1 LRPRGRA
8 IRGLQ
13 APRAASGSQSSIRE
27 HRYIPGLSVF
37 LTTMSAARRR
47 GTRHLAAAIAATLA
61 CALAL
66 PALAAA
72 TLIEVGAKARTTA
85 PSTPSC
91 PTNPCLAVSRTTGFQ
106 VSVGSLTGPLAL
118 PSAGRLVAWTIT
130 LSKPSAT
137 QIKYFN
143 EHEGGAA
150 SAGIAILRPEHSRSK
165 KSSISAKKPAKKQ
178 PTNTTPTGYTLVAQS
193 PVVPLEPYFG
203 ETAQF
208 PLEKTIE
215 VKKGD
220 IVALT
225 VPTWAPALT
234 LGFGKTT
241 GWRASRPATKKGCE
255 ETSVQTTQTKI
266 GSNAPYACQYHEARL
281 TYSATLI
288 ATP

>member
-1 LRPRGRA
+1 MMPSGRALRRPGAPRG
-8 IRGLQ
+8 
-13 APRAASGSQSSIRE
+13 ASGSQSSIRG

-47 GTRHLAAAIAATLA
+47 GPGNLAAATAATLA
-61 CALAL
+61 AALAL
-66 PALAAA
+66 PALADA
-72 TLIEVGAKARTTA
+72 TLTEVGANARTTSPTA
-85 PSTPSC
+85 PSC
-91 PTNPCLAVSRTTGFQ
+91 PGNPCLAVSRTTGFQ
-106 VSVGSLTGPLAL
+106 VSVGPLTAPLTL
-118 PSAGRLVAWTIT
+118 PGAGRVVAWTIT

-137 QIKYFN
+137 QVKYFN

-150 SAGIAILRPEHSRSK
+150 SAGIAILRPQQRSK
-165 KSSISAKKPAKKQ
+165 KSSTSAKKPAKKQ
-178 PTNTTPTGYTLVAQS
+178 PTSTTPTAYTLVAQS
-193 PVVPLEPYFG
+193 PVVPLETYFG
-203 ETAQF
+203 QTAQF

-266 GSNAPYACQYHEARL
+266 GSSAPYACQYHEARL